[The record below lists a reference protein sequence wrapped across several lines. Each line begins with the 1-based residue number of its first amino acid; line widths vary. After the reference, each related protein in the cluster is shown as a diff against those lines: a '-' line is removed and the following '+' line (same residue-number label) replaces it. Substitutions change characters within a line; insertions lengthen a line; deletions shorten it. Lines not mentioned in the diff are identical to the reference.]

1 MKTACPRCGANV
13 SFMPGTQKLYCEYCG
28 SQVDVTEFDVEDVLL
43 NKEISQVR
51 ASTIVNDSKGNVSNI
66 SNDNATETI
75 QKNNV
80 NYDEYTCSTC
90 GAKLITDE
98 TTTITDCLY
107 CGSRQ
112 ILKAKMQGEFN
123 PKEVIPFKINRNQF
137 ISMYTSFVKK
147 KILAPDEFKNN
158 KRLME
163 TKGIY
168 VPFNLYFFDV
178 DTYAR
183 GMAVRRSKDNKSYI
197 FFEKEYSMNIL
208 SPVDSSKK
216 FDDNMMTSLEPFDYS
231 ELKPFNPVYLN
242 GFLSEIG
249 NENLEELERKSES
262 RGITATYNTLHSQ
275 LSGHRLE
282 GGKVQVNFKKLENR
296 NVLLPVWFINTWYNN
311 KKYSYAIN
319 GQTGKI
325 VGEIPLS
332 KVKFGILMAGISILA
347 LFLSIFSFI
356 LFSDSDDGPF
366 GFITMIWILV
376 AGFFFFVKARYK
388 NVKDV
393 KDNPI
398 QTWNVKMKKNQKYN
412 GGQYKKIF
420 GNAELNKV
428 ETQLFRNG
436 KDVKALNK

>member
-28 SQVDVTEFDVEDVLL
+28 SQVDITEFQVEETNQNTNVTAKVMSS
-43 NKEISQVR
+43 KE
-51 ASTIVNDSKGNVSNI
+51 TK
-66 SNDNATETI
+66 
-75 QKNNV
+75 QKNTSNF
-80 NYDEYTCSTC
+80 DEYTCSTC

-112 ILKAKMQGEFN
+112 ILKGKMQGEFN

-137 ISMYTSFVKK
+137 ISMYTDFVKK

-158 KRLME
+158 PRLME

-183 GMAVRRSKDNKSYI
+183 GVAVRRRKDDTSYI
-197 FFEKEYSMNIL
+197 YFEKEYSMNVL
-208 SPVDSSKK
+208 SPIDSSKK
-216 FDDNMMTSLEPFDYS
+216 FDDNMMTSLEPFDYK

-242 GFLSEIG
+242 GFLSERG

-275 LSGHRLE
+275 LSGHRLA
-282 GGKVQVNFKKLENR
+282 GGKVQVNFKKTENR

-332 KVKFGILMAGISILA
+332 KVKFGILMAGISALA
-347 LFLSIFSFI
+347 VLLSIFS
-356 LFSDSDDGPF
+356 LFVFADSDDGPM
-366 GFITMIWILV
+366 GAIVFIWLLV
-376 AGFFFFVKARYK
+376 VGFFFVVKARYK
-388 NVKDV
+388 NVNDV
-393 KDNPI
+393 KENPI
-398 QTWNVKMKKNQKYN
+398 QTWNFKVKKDQKYSS
-412 GGQYKKIF
+412 GQYKKTF
-420 GNAELNKV
+420 GNTELKKV

-436 KDVKALNK
+436 ESVKSAK